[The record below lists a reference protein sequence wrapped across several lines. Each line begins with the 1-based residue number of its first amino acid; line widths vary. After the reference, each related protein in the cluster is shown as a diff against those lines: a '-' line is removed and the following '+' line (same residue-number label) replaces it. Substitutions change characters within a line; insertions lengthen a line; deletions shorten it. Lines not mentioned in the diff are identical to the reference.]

1 MAERVELAQV
11 ISQLRQELS
20 AAMRE
25 GEGEDLRFELGPVE
39 LELTVAVSKEA
50 GPNAKVRFWVVELGA
65 DAKVASQATQRI
77 TLTLD
82 SPPPR
87 GGGQAGDL
95 RVGAGRRAL
104 ESASSPTL
112 LRPSSQGFSQMVTV
126 RATTTENSWVRRRR
140 RCRPRPPTG

>member
-1 MAERVELAQV
+1 MADQVELAQV

-39 LELTVAVSKEA
+39 LTVAVSKEA

-65 DAKVASQATQRI
+65 DAMVASQATQRI

-82 SPPPR
+82 PR
-87 GGGQAGDL
+87 RRGVAGKPVISGSEQAGE
-95 RVGAGRRAL
+95 R
-104 ESASSPTL
+104 
-112 LRPSSQGFSQMVTV
+112 
-126 RATTTENSWVRRRR
+126 
-140 RCRPRPPTG
+140 

>member
-1 MAERVELAQV
+1 MADQVELAQV

-65 DAKVASQATQRI
+65 DAKVASRQ
-77 TLTLD
+77 
-82 SPPPR
+82 
-87 GGGQAGDL
+87 
-95 RVGAGRRAL
+95 
-104 ESASSPTL
+104 
-112 LRPSSQGFSQMVTV
+112 PSGS
-126 RATTTENSWVRRRR
+126 R
-140 RCRPRPPTG
+140 

>member
-1 MAERVELAQV
+1 MAEQVELAQV
-11 ISQLRQELS
+11 IGQLRQELS

-39 LELTVAVSKEA
+39 LELTIAVSKEA

-82 SPPPR
+82 PR
-87 GGGQAGDL
+87 RRGIAGRPEISGSEQAGE
-95 RVGAGRRAL
+95 R
-104 ESASSPTL
+104 
-112 LRPSSQGFSQMVTV
+112 
-126 RATTTENSWVRRRR
+126 
-140 RCRPRPPTG
+140 

>member
-50 GPNAKVRFWVVELGA
+50 GPNAKVRFWVIELGA
-65 DAKVASQATQRI
+65 DATVSSQAIQRI

-82 SPPPR
+82 P
-87 GGGQAGDL
+87 
-95 RVGAGRRAL
+95 
-104 ESASSPTL
+104 
-112 LRPSSQGFSQMVTV
+112 
-126 RATTTENSWVRRRR
+126 RRRGVEGKPLIKGR
-140 RCRPRPPTG
+140 EQPGER